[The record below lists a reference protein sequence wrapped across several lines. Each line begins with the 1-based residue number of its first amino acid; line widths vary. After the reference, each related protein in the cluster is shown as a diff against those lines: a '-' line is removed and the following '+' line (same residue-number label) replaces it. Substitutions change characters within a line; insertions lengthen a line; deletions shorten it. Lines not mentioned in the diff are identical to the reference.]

1 MPPITYITAAD
12 VAAMTGYTVATVRAK
27 FADGSL
33 PAYRLHSGHWRA
45 IESEICAVMQGRP
58 VTSRGDGVDIRTAMR
73 TALRRSAARVIRR
86 APPP

>member
-1 MPPITYITAAD
+1 MPITYITAAD

-45 IESEICAVMQGRP
+45 IESEIRAVMQGRP
-58 VTSRGDGVDIRTAMR
+58 VTSRGEGADITAAVR
-73 TALRRSAARVIRR
+73 AALRRSAARVVRR